1 MKIDNKLLLII
12 IASIALMT
20 SVYIYTQNSQFKQCL
35 KEGAGLA
42 GEKNV
47 NDLELEIRMYVFRK
61 CSPS

>member
-1 MKIDNKLLLII
+1 
-12 IASIALMT
+12 MT